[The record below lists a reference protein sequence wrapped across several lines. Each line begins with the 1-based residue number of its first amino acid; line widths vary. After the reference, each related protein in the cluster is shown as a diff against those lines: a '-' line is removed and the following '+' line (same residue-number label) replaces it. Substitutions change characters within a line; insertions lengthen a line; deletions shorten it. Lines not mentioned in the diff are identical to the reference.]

1 MHIQQLLCSDSVNTS
16 ILTHIGPT
24 NICCFRDLKNR
35 TCVRRS
41 EGWWWNNLQVYESG
55 DPTMLSVFFV
65 FFVFFFF
72 FLVILFCLY
81 FLWLGYVHATKCHL
95 TAVTLPAEKWQVGR
109 YAATCCVVRHTSLP
123 KDTLCVG
130 VTLHQLWRKKCIIL
144 HLREEDRLNI
154 DSSFSSVSAEHL
166 IL

>member
-16 ILTHIGPT
+16 ILTHIGLT
-24 NICCFRDLKNR
+24 NICCLRDLKNR
-35 TCVRRS
+35 TWGGQRGDGGITYRFMNQVTRSCVQS
-41 EGWWWNNLQVYESG
+41 S
-55 DPTMLSVFFV
+55 LSSLCFAFS
-65 FFVFFFF
+65 

-109 YAATCCVVRHTSLP
+109 YAATCCVVRHASLP

-166 IL
+166 ML